1 MNNVMSSE
9 KTPPPEVGEVHGC
22 GCSCGAPDPRPD
34 STTQRQHPAVWD
46 AEAIDALGHYH
57 RYMLES
63 LKDNFDKVMT
73 LARRAAA
80 VEQEKTLYCKSTQ
93 AGRRQQRGQQ

>member
-1 MNNVMSSE
+1 M
-9 KTPPPEVGEVHGC
+9 HGC
-22 GCSCGAPDPRPD
+22 ACSCEATGSQPD
-34 STTQRQHPAVWD
+34 STTQRPAVWD

-73 LARRAAA
+73 LARQAVA
-80 VEQEKTLYCKSTQ
+80 VEQEKALGRKSTQ
-93 AGRRQQRGQQ
+93 AGRRQQGRQQ